1 MASRAKTPLLAAAMA
16 VLQGLIFAPR
26 AYGWSGRAVA
36 VESGCRITVERKA
49 GRVKV
54 VLYGI
59 QCPATGQP
67 FGNDALYLTCWLV
80 LGKRVE
86 VTPVGLESGTRIAA
100 LVKAEGSSEYL
111 NSLLIGYGMARL
123 KNPHPVLPLCVQ
135 WEKREHLA
143 KINMIGLWA
152 SRTHPGFRKKSRANL
167 YSASPRPISGNM
179 RNRFPSAPGP
189 YRRGFGGRP
198 GAG

>member
-1 MASRAKTPLLAAAMA
+1 MASRNVAKTPLLAAAMA
-16 VLQGLIFAPR
+16 LLQGLFFAPR
-26 AYGWSGRAVA
+26 AHGWSGKAVA
-36 VESGCRITVERKA
+36 VESGCGITVARKA

-59 QCPATGQP
+59 QCPGSGQP

-86 VTPVGLESGTRIAA
+86 VTPVGLDSGTRIPA
-100 LVKAEGSSEYL
+100 LVKAQGSSEYL

-123 KNPHPVLPLCVQ
+123 KNPHPVLPMCVQ

-143 KINMIGLWA
+143 KINRIGLWA
-152 SRTHPGFRKKSRANL
+152 SRPHRGFRNKSPGKPQLRAC
-167 YSASPRPISGNM
+167 P
-179 RNRFPSAPGP
+179 
-189 YRRGFGGRP
+189 
-198 GAG
+198 